1 MMALSHSETW
11 VLAPQKKKTKEVF
24 TQAALRI
31 TIETNQKVVNYL
43 DITFNLLTEKC
54 YLIENP
60 GTPFCTQT
68 QNQITPP
75 PSPSILRQLP
85 KAVSQRVSDQSCN
98 KKEFYRPTHAYNDA
112 LKFSNF
118 L

>member
-43 DITFNLLTEKC
+43 DITFNVLTEKC

-68 QNQITPP
+68 QNQITP
-75 PSPSILRQLP
+75 LLP
-85 KAVSQRVSDQSCN
+85 VH
-98 KKEFYRPTHAYNDA
+98 P
-112 LKFSNF
+112 
-118 L
+118 